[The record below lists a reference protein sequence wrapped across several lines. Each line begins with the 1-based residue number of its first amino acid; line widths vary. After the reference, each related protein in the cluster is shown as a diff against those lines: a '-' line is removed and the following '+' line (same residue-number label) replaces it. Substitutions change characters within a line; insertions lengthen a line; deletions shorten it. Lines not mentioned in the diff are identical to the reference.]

1 MKRFLLPLLL
11 ILIGAGGGIGAGMFL
26 RPPPE
31 PPAEGE
37 HAAEAAPEEAE
48 PLPPEEQPEYVKMS
62 NQFIIPLLV
71 DGKIESII
79 MMALSLEAKPGST
92 DAIYA
97 IEPKLRDTFLQIL
110 FDHANS
116 GGFRG
121 SFTESTALARLRV
134 QLRDAAG
141 KIMPGGVITEV
152 LITDIGRQ
160 DS

>member
-1 MKRFLLPLLL
+1 MPNPILYHCRDARSFRALWMLEEIGIDYDLRLLP
-11 ILIGAGGGIGAGMFL
+11 F
-26 RPPPE
+26 PPRFRQPDYL
-31 PPAEGE
+31 AEN
-37 HAAEAAPEEAE
+37 
-48 PLPPEEQPEYVKMS
+48 PLGT
-62 NQFIIPLLV
+62 IPLLV

-79 MMALSLEAKPGST
+79 VMALSLEAKPGST

-134 QLRDAAG
+134 QLLDAAG

>member
-11 ILIGAGGGIGAGMFL
+11 ILIGAGGGIGAGIFL

-31 PPAEGE
+31 PPAEA
-37 HAAEAAPEEAE
+37 AAEAKPEE
-48 PLPPEEQPEYVKMS
+48 LPPEEQPEYVKMS
-62 NQFIIPLLV
+62 NQFVIPLLV
-71 DGKIESII
+71 ETRIDAIVVLS
-79 MMALSLEAKPGST
+79 LSLEAKAGSAA
-92 DAIYA
+92 AIYA

-110 FDHANS
+110 FEHANT

-121 SFTESTALARLRV
+121 TFTESIALKRLRG
-134 QLRDAAG
+134 QLLEAAQ
-141 KIMPGGVITEV
+141 KIMPDVISDV

>member
-1 MKRFLLPLLL
+1 MKRFLLPLIL
-11 ILIGAGGGIGAGMFL
+11 ILVGAGGGIGAGIFL

-37 HAAEAAPEEAE
+37 EAHAEAPAEEE

-62 NQFIIPLLV
+62 NQFIIPLLT
-71 DGKIESII
+71 DGKIDAIVVLQ
-79 MMALSLEAKPGST
+79 LSLEAKPGSA

-97 IEPKLRDTFLQIL
+97 KEPKLRDTFLQIL

-121 SFTESTALARLRV
+121 SFTESTALARLRE
-134 QLRDAAG
+134 QLLEASG
-141 KIMPGGVITEV
+141 KIMPDVITDV

-160 DS
+160 ES

>member
-11 ILIGAGGGIGAGMFL
+11 ILLGAGGGIGAGLFL

-31 PPAEGE
+31 PPGEGE
-37 HAAEAAPEEAE
+37 PPHAEAEAE

-62 NQFIIPLLV
+62 NQFIIPLLT
-71 DGKIESII
+71 DGKIDSII
-79 MMALSLEAKPGST
+79 VMALSLEAKPGSA

-97 IEPKLRDTFLQIL
+97 LEPKLRDTFLQIL

-134 QLRDAAG
+134 QLLEAAE
-141 KIMPGGVITEV
+141 KLMPETVSDV

>member
-11 ILIGAGGGIGAGMFL
+11 ILLGAGGGIGAGLFL
-26 RPPPE
+26 RPPPA
-31 PPAEGE
+31 PAAEGE
-37 HAAEAAPEEAE
+37 EAHAEVKEE

-62 NQFIIPLLV
+62 NQFIIPLLT
-71 DGKIESII
+71 DGKIDSII
-79 MMALSLEAKPGST
+79 VMALSLEAKPGSA

-97 IEPKLRDTFLQIL
+97 VEPKLRDTFLQIL

-121 SFTESTALARLRV
+121 SFTESTALTRLRE
-134 QLRDAAG
+134 QLLEAAE
-141 KIMPGGVITEV
+141 KIMPEVITDV